1 MLDTVAAGIE
11 TELARFFAAAR
22 LRASDYGEHYVALW
36 DCLERASSGGKRVR
50 PALVLAAYTGFGGR
64 DPALVAPVA
73 VSFELLHTAFLIHDD
88 VIDRDLTRRGE
99 ANIAGRFNDRAL
111 AHGAAADQAGVWAT
125 AAAIL
130 AGDLAL
136 SEAHRTLAKL
146 PVDVHTRLRL
156 LDLLDRAVFVSA
168 AGELADVTN
177 TSARHP
183 LSVAEVIATLENKTA
198 VYSFEAPLQTG
209 AVLAGASAEAIRL
222 LGRYGRY
229 VGVAFQ
235 LTDDLLGV
243 FGDPAQTGKSV
254 TADLREGKQTALI
267 AHAGST
273 ESWSLIAPYLGKVD
287 LTDEE
292 ADRAREHLSACGAK
306 AAAEKLASDHSRLAV
321 DALDP
326 AIIPAELRATL
337 IELADTAVNRAR

>member
-111 AHGAAADQAGVWAT
+111 ANGAAADQAGVWAT

-136 SEAHRTLAKL
+136 SEAHRALAKL
-146 PVDVHTRLRL
+146 PVDVPTRLRL

-177 TSARHP
+177 SSARHP
-183 LSVAEVIATLENKTA
+183 LSVAEVITTLENKTA

-222 LGRYGRY
+222 LGRYGRF

-267 AHAGST
+267 AHAGGT

-292 ADRAREHLSACGAK
+292 ADRAREHLRACGAK
-306 AAAEKLASDHSRLAV
+306 AAAEKLASDHARLAV